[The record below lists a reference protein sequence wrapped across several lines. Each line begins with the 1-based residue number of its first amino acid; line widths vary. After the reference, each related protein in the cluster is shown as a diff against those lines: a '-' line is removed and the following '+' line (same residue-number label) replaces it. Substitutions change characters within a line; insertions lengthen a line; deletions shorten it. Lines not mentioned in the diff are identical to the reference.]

1 MHTTTR
7 RCFMLQAAATAG
19 ATLTAASV
27 GAQPARIDEKDPQAV
42 ALGYRH
48 DTNQV
53 DKAKFPRHAASQR
66 CDNCQL
72 YQAKATDPWGG
83 CPLFGAR
90 QVAGPGWCSAW
101 VRKG

>member
-7 RCFMLQAAATAG
+7 RCFMLHAVAGAG
-19 ATLTAASV
+19 ATLAAASA

-53 DKAKFPRHAASQR
+53 DKAKFTRHSPSQR

-72 YQAKATDPWGG
+72 YQGKATDPWAG

>member
-1 MHTTTR
+1 MSPTTR
-7 RCFMLQAAATAG
+7 RCFMIQAVAGTGAVLATA
-19 ATLTAASV
+19 TA
-27 GAQPARIDEKDPQAV
+27 GAQPARLEEKDPQAV

-53 DKAKFPRHAASQR
+53 DKARHPRHAATQR

-72 YQAKATDPWGG
+72 FVGKVNDAWGG
-83 CPLFGAR
+83 CPLFGTR

-101 VRKG
+101 VRKS